1 MTEYKDM
8 TKKEKDDYH
17 DPERLS
23 RTCEDMIRNKPT
35 IERRVKHILEEYP
48 PSRGDD
54 RLLQWKYL
62 RAFTPV
68 RLSFTTFEQLRM
80 TMPSPE
86 SITRARRK
94 IQAQEANANLRPT
107 KRVRIKRKGLE
118 GANTAYYGQDKK
130 QTQLI

>member
-1 MTEYKDM
+1 M
-8 TKKEKDDYH
+8 
-17 DPERLS
+17 PEPK
-23 RTCEDMIRNKPT
+23 TPEEMIANKPT
-35 IERRVKHILEEYP
+35 IEKRVKHILEEYP

-68 RLSFTTFEQLRM
+68 RLSFATFEQLRA

-94 IQAQEANANLRPT
+94 IQAQEGNERLRPT
-107 KRVRIKRKGLE
+107 KRVRVKRQGLE
-118 GANTAYYGQDKK
+118 GANAAYYREDRA
-130 QTQLI
+130 QTRLGGD